1 MGLIERLFAVIFGS
15 GRNIVAETAEVFR
28 ENTEAGAQRDAFY
41 RAAVLHEF
49 AAEFAHPRR
58 GWFDRLIDGLNRLPR
73 PALALGTLGLFV
85 MAMTDPVWFSAR
97 MQGLAL
103 VPEPM
108 WWLMGAVVSFYF
120 GARHQLKSQ
129 EFQRSIADTMA
140 RAPDVVRNIGTLRD
154 LHAATPGTAD
164 PGPDTRAVET
174 AIAADDNP
182 ALDEWRQLQGVAG

>member
-1 MGLIERLFAVIFGS
+1 MGLIERLLTAVFGG

-28 ENTEAGAQRDAFY
+28 ENAEAGAQRDAFY

-49 AAEFAHPRR
+49 AAEFAQPRR
-58 GWFDRLIDGLNRLPR
+58 GRFDRFIDGLNRLPR

-129 EFQRSIADTMA
+129 EFQRSIAGTMA
-140 RAPDVVRNIGTLRD
+140 RTPEVVRNIERLRE
-154 LHAATPGTAD
+154 LHADSPGVAD
-164 PGPDTRAVET
+164 PGADTRTVEMSV
-174 AIAADDNP
+174 AAGDNP
-182 ALDEWRQLQGVAG
+182 ALDEWRRLQGAG